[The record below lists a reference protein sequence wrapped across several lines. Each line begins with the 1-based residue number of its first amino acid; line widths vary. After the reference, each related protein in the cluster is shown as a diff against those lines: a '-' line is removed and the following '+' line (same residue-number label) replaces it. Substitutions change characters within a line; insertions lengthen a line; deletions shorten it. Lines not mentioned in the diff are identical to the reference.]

1 MHGDVDPFLPTIHF
15 LFENAMIKKISL
27 LAVEIKPKY
36 LWIHF
41 SNIRQRNLYGPIDAI
56 LKR

>member
-1 MHGDVDPFLPTIHF
+1 MHGDVDPFLPTIHRW
-15 LFENAMIKKISL
+15 FENAMIKKISS

-36 LWIHF
+36 LWIQF
-41 SNIRQRNLYGPIDAI
+41 SDIRQRNLSGPIDAI